1 MPWRTSTSGCG
12 GSAARYKAEWT
23 QDDAEAELAKA
34 LLQIKPETPKR
45 AGITLAQAVERYLA
59 AKSRKRS
66 VSEDRRILRHLKDYF
81 GKDTLLA
88 EITASRISEYK
99 GRRLSTVRKIAQGET
114 ATDRPLAGATV
125 NRALALLRH
134 AALGSFPF
142 GRGERRRTGA
152 AAALPLPRFA
162 PHLRVLGRSTRRK
175 SPGSEGPARS
185 PLACHDSPLR
195 APRT

>member
-114 ATDRPLAGATV
+114 ATDRPLAG
-125 NRALALLRH
+125 
-134 AALGSFPF
+134 
-142 GRGERRRTGA
+142 
-152 AAALPLPRFA
+152 
-162 PHLRVLGRSTRRK
+162 
-175 SPGSEGPARS
+175 
-185 PLACHDSPLR
+185 
-195 APRT
+195 